1 MVSYNWLSN
10 LGHSRFVIRLYS
22 QYPRY
27 YVEPIYEKK
36 KLDRIV
42 ENDQL
47 KDYKHVIFK
56 AAKTT
61 ETYSELHDVVLA
73 KFVNYI
79 MIKGNKLTARNEM
92 NKTLT
97 RIKTIQVSL
106 YNQTTDEEEK
116 KKIILDPVRI
126 VKQAIQ
132 NCRPLL
138 KLTPVRRG
146 GSTYQVPCP
155 ISDRQSLFFAMRR
168 MVLAAREKDIDTPF
182 HVTLTQEILDA
193 AGNKG
198 RVVKQK
204 IELHKTCE
212 ANRAYAHYRW
222 G

>member
-1 MVSYNWLSN
+1 MVSYSWLSN
-10 LGHSRFVIRLYS
+10 LRYPRFRLYS

-27 YVEPIYEKK
+27 FVEPIYEKK
-36 KLDRIV
+36 KLDGIV

-47 KDYKHVIFK
+47 KDYKHVLLK

-61 ETYSELHDVVLA
+61 ETCSELHDVVLA
-73 KFVNYI
+73 KFINYI

-106 YNQTTDEEEK
+106 YNKTTDEEEK

-146 GSTYQVPCP
+146 GATFQVPCP

-168 MVLAAREKDIDTPF
+168 MVLAAREKDAETPF

-193 AGNKG
+193 AANKG